1 MIFQVVIAALC
12 AALLIVFLSW
22 LHKKGKISRRLAAL
36 CGFILLFAGNMTYF
50 GVIAPQHQRQA
61 KLAATEKRLAD
72 MPAFR
77 TIKVQQPEL
86 FQQLQQEFNAALQEG
101 MNEQQALEVLRPAL
115 SDLINQRISYVS
127 NAQLHSFMQISL
139 EEMKLIRQKSAQLCY
154 RFLFPQINGGINT
167 SEVLPQALRDREM
180 AALDTFLMQSRGA
193 KQPMDIAR
201 SRADLQALVGTLYG
215 KWGSDLQTLN
225 SPAEAGVDKSK
236 LCDMTIDLY
245 QSVLALP
252 VNQSAGVLRIIL
264 DASAD

>member
-1 MIFQVVIAALC
+1 MIFQIVIAAVC
-12 AALLIVFLSW
+12 SALLLVFLFI
-22 LHKKGKISRRLAAL
+22 LYRKGKISRLLAVL
-36 CGFILLFAGNMTYF
+36 CGFLLVVAGNVAYF
-50 GVIAPQHQRQA
+50 GAIAPQQRQQ
-61 KLAATEKRLAD
+61 EKRITAEKRFGE
-72 MPAFR
+72 MPGFR
-77 TIKVQQPEL
+77 TIKVQQPGL
-86 FQQLQQEFNAALQEG
+86 FKQLQQEYSGALQEG
-101 MNEQQALEVLRPAL
+101 MNEQQALEDLRPAL
-115 SDLINQRISYVS
+115 SDLINQRVSYV
-127 NAQLHSFMQISL
+127 NDAQLHSFMQISL

-180 AALDTFLMQSRGA
+180 VALDEFLVQSRGA
-193 KQPMDIAR
+193 KQPMNVAQ
-201 SRADLQALVGTLYG
+201 SRADLEALVSTLYA

-225 SPAEAGVDKSK
+225 SPAEAGADKRK

>member
-1 MIFQVVIAALC
+1 MIFPLAIAVIC
-12 AALLIVFLSW
+12 ASLLIVFLFW
-22 LHKKGKISRRLAAL
+22 LHKKGKISRLLAGI
-36 CGFILLFAGNMTYF
+36 CGFVLLFVASAIYF
-50 GVIAPQHQRQA
+50 GAIAPQYQRQA
-61 KLAATEKRLAD
+61 ERAAAEKRFAG
-72 MPAFR
+72 MPGYR

-86 FQQLQQEFNAALQEG
+86 FQQLQQEFSAALQQG
-101 MNEQQALEVLRPAL
+101 MTDQQALEMLRPAL
-115 SDLINQRISYVS
+115 SDLINQRISYVN

-180 AALDTFLMQSRGA
+180 VALEAFLLQSRGA
-193 KQPMDIAR
+193 KQPMDITR
-201 SRADLQALVGTLYG
+201 SRADLQALVSTLYG

-252 VNQSAGVLRIIL
+252 VNQSAGVLRMIL
-264 DASAD
+264 ESSAD